1 MSPVDELAERLWAAR
16 ERAEPL
22 AEDPDWLGVDHA
34 RAVEVAD
41 QLYRPAPCRPTRVMS
56 RPGSWAHW
64 TS

>member
-1 MSPVDELAERLWAAR
+1 MSRVDELAERLWAAR

-22 AEDPDWLGVDHA
+22 AQDPDWLGVDHS

-41 QLYRPAPCRPTRVMS
+41 QLTAAAPCRPTRAMS
-56 RPGSWAHW
+56 RPGSWARW